1 MKDHAIALTGATVLV
16 GEDLEPHGDA
26 VVVVGHG
33 RVTAVGP
40 GAPVPPR
47 ARVLDLAGHTVLP
60 GLVDAH
66 VHLGAP
72 ETGRGEG
79 PPGPLARAGAVADW
93 LRFQPRKRRGFLRHG
108 VTTACSL
115 GDENA
120 WVHDFRRRAADG
132 TLTGPR
138 LLIAGPLF
146 TAPGGHPVATVGA
159 APGDDWVRVPRGPDE
174 ARAQVAALVTGK
186 DPVDLVKVVHD
197 RGDPRRRSLEPLD
210 PGVLAAIVDEAH
222 LQDTPVAA
230 HWGNLT
236 DLEELLEA
244 GVDHLHHLEARGPL
258 DGWPQDLLSEAVR
271 RGVTLTPTL
280 AVTEA
285 VGDPRTAAVL
295 RERAGEFADA
305 GGTLLAGSDAGMPSV
320 RAGSG
325 LLREIEL
332 LTACGLAPRRALVAA
347 TSAPARAL
355 GALHVGAVVPGR
367 AADLVAVRGDPLAD
381 LGALRR
387 VGVVLRGGRV
397 VVDRIRNRKRTR

>member
-1 MKDHAIALTGATVLV
+1 MNDRSIVLTGATVLV
-16 GEDLEPHGDA
+16 GEALEPHGDA
-26 VVVVGHG
+26 VVVVEHG

-40 GAPVPPR
+40 DAPVPPR
-47 ARVLDLAGHTVLP
+47 ARVLDLTGHTVLP

-72 ETGRGEG
+72 ESERGGG
-79 PPGPLARAGAVADW
+79 PRPPARTRAVADW
-93 LRFQPRKRRGFLRHG
+93 FRFQPRKRRGFLRHG
-108 VTTACSL
+108 VTTVCSL

-120 WVHDFRRRAADG
+120 WVHDFRRRAARG

-159 APGDDWVRVPRGPDE
+159 SPDDDWVRVPRGPE
-174 ARAQVAALVTGK
+174 QARAQVAALVTGE
-186 DPVDLVKVVHD
+186 DPVDLVKAVHD

-210 PGVLAAIVDEAH
+210 PRVLAAIVDEAH
-222 LQDTPVAA
+222 RHGTRVAA
-230 HWGNLT
+230 HWGSLA

-258 DGWPQDLLSEAVR
+258 DGWPEDLLAEAVR
-271 RGVTLTPTL
+271 RGVTLTPPL
-280 AVTEA
+280 AVTET
-285 VGDPRTAAVL
+285 VRDTRVTAAL
-295 RERAGEFADA
+295 CERAGEFADA

-320 RAGSG
+320 HAGSG
-325 LLREIEL
+325 LLREVEL
-332 LTACGLAPRRALVAA
+332 LAACGLTPRRALVAA

-355 GALHVGAVVPGR
+355 GALDVGAVAPGR
-367 AADLVAVRGDPLAD
+367 AADLVAVRGDPLSD

-387 VGVVLRGGRV
+387 VAAVLRGGRV
-397 VVDRIRNRKRTR
+397 VVNRIRNRERTR